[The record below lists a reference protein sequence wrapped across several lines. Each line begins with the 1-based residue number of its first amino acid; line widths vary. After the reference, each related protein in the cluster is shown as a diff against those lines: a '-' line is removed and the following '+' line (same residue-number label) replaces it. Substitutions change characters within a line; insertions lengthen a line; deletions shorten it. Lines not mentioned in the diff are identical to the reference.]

1 MTIVGRIVN
10 NKKQAQGVI
19 SLLMSRFDGTL
30 EASVAIQDVEEI
42 FVKKGF
48 LTWEEVEEA
57 EVM

>member
-42 FVKKGF
+42 FVKKRFPHLGRG
-48 LTWEEVEEA
+48 
-57 EVM
+57 